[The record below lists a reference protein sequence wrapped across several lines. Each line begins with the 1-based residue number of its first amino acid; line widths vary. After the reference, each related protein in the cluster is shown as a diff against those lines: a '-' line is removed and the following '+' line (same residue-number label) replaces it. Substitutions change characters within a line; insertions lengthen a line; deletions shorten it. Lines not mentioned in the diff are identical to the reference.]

1 MTDFIRCRFIKST
14 LKLQNDDIRTFLY
27 PEMQLYRN
35 LLTGHAEPTFS
46 ALLSLRKGANQRGR
60 RVPLSLLRFQRGRD
74 DHRSRSAF
82 PEPELKDIFLKP
94 YKREKKKTE
103 RRQEESKDVP
113 VTVVAHTLSEEE
125 LLPVRHLAGQG
136 QKSCIR
142 SLHNSCPKD

>member
-1 MTDFIRCRFIKST
+1 
-14 LKLQNDDIRTFLY
+14 
-27 PEMQLYRN
+27 MQLYRN